1 MEKVPVAV
9 LPCRDRTRQLLQHS
23 GCHWFPGTRCLSNHG
38 REAHALCA
46 ALLKGVQVC
55 TLHSMVTVR
64 FGSVRFQFSGS
75 YARFGKGDDI
85 GKECLH
91 AGTKNPLHGI
101 DSLYI
106 YIYAFGSIGSVYL
119 LSVRSVRFDRF

>member
-46 ALLKGVQVC
+46 ALLKGVQVSH
-55 TLHSMVTVR
+55 LHL
-64 FGSVRFQFSGS
+64 G
-75 YARFGKGDDI
+75 
-85 GKECLH
+85 
-91 AGTKNPLHGI
+91 
-101 DSLYI
+101 
-106 YIYAFGSIGSVYL
+106 IGSCSRQTFSPRLCQGLVPL
-119 LSVRSVRFDRF
+119 GASDGQIKCSGRS